1 MSLFKQHYMLDASLM
16 DGKSPYFYL
25 VFISARDFGTIEV
38 RVGNLKVISYYLS
51 PRDCRAGVLFN
62 EYRYKIK

>member
-1 MSLFKQHYMLDASLM
+1 M

-25 VFISARDFGTIEV
+25 VFISARDFETIEV
-38 RVGNLKVISYYLS
+38 RVGNLKSISYYLR
-51 PRDCRAGVLFN
+51 PRDRKAGVLFN

>member
-38 RVGNLKVISYYLS
+38 RVGNLKSISYYLH
-51 PRDCRAGVLFN
+51 PRDRRAGVLFN

>member
-1 MSLFKQHYMLDASLM
+1 MSLFKQHYVLDASLM

-25 VFISARDFGTIEV
+25 VFISARDFETIKV
-38 RVGNLKVISYYLS
+38 HVGNLEVISYYLL
-51 PRDCRAGVLFN
+51 PRDRKAGVLFN